1 MGRNKYH
8 QEMNFGGRIKHL
20 RLAKG
25 LTQMAFADS
34 LGIVQGYLSGIE
46 SGQKIPSHTLLIALC
61 HIHGVSEEWLFNG
74 TGEPFGEKTPH
85 GHAADISVART
96 PLLKTIPHGFPDSI
110 NEADIADRIHFPGTP
125 DGCFAIVAMGDF
137 MAPTIQDGDLV
148 IFNPGSDF
156 TNRSIILLSNK
167 WGDVIFRRARITG
180 REVFF
185 SAENTSYAPFHP
197 DANTRIFGTV
207 LNVWRKVKFL

>member
-1 MGRNKYH
+1 MERKNYH
-8 QEMNFGGRIKHL
+8 QEIHYGVRIKQL
-20 RLAKG
+20 RLAKR
-25 LTQMAFADS
+25 LTQKAFADS

-74 TGEPFGEKTPH
+74 TGEPFGEK
-85 GHAADISVART
+85 GGQRHATAIPVART
-96 PLLKTIPHGFPDSI
+96 PLLKMIPQGFPGSI
-110 NEADIADRIHFPGTP
+110 REEEIADHIHLPGTP
-125 DGCFAIVAMGDF
+125 EGSFAIIAEGDF

-148 IFNPGSDF
+148 VFKPGSDM
-156 TNRSIILLSNK
+156 TNRAITLLSNK
-167 WGDVIFRRARITG
+167 WGEVILRRARITG

-197 DANTRIFGTV
+197 NENTRIFGTV
-207 LNVWRKVKFL
+207 LNVWRKIKFI

>member
-1 MGRNKYH
+1 MERKKDH
-8 QEMNFGGRIKHL
+8 KEINFGVRIKQL
-20 RLAKG
+20 RQSKAM
-25 LTQMAFADS
+25 TQKAFADS

-74 TGEPFGEKTPH
+74 TGEPFGVTTPR
-85 GHAADISVART
+85 GHSGDAPVTRT
-96 PLLKTIPHGFPDSI
+96 PLLKTIPQGFPDRVRDS
-110 NEADIADRIHFPGTP
+110 EIADHIELP
-125 DGCFAIVAMGDF
+125 DIPEGCFAIIAAGDF
-137 MAPTIQDGDLV
+137 MAPTIRDGDLV
-148 IFNPGSDF
+148 IFKPGREM
-156 TNRSIILLSNK
+156 TNRSIILLNNK
-167 WGDVIFRRARITG
+167 WGEVILRRARITG

-207 LNVWRKVKFL
+207 ITVWRKVRLL